1 MSNVQELQ
9 ILEGPQ
15 RTVAEEFQE
24 EVFIVQP
31 PSILLDRGYEK
42 KAQHTVVKNI
52 FILALAGIVL
62 LIALPLAAI
71 AILKTRQYDLM

>member
-1 MSNVQELQ
+1 MSNVQE
-9 ILEGPQ
+9 PQ
-15 RTVAEEFQE
+15 QTVAEEFQE
-24 EVFIVQP
+24 EVSIVQP

-52 FILALAGIVL
+52 FILALTGIVL
-62 LIALPLAAI
+62 LIALPLAAV